1 MINKIVNFLYVFVGN
16 LYKKDFYYVLDI
28 MIFFKKFKKNEIKY
42 FINYW

>member
-28 MIFFKKFKKNEIKY
+28 MIFFKNLKKMKLNIL
-42 FINYW
+42 